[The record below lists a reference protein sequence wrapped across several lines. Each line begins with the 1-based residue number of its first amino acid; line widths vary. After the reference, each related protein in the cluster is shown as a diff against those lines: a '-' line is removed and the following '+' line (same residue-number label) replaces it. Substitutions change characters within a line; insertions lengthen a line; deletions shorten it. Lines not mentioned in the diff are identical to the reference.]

1 MKKCSHS
8 HHHALAE
15 LNITP
20 LLDLAFVLLVIFI
33 ITTTPLVNDLDVDL
47 PSAAKR
53 PKESKSKVQYVT
65 VESSGAMY
73 FNNLKVE
80 LPELQEKLLAM
91 RLDDPEINVVIRG
104 AAKTKYQNVVSVMD
118 ILQQVNIGKVNL
130 ATEAF
135 SDGAAK
141 KE

>member
-47 PSAAKR
+47 PNAARR
-53 PKESKSKVQYVT
+53 PKDPKPKVNYVT
-65 VESSGAMY
+65 VESDGTMY
-73 FNNLKVE
+73 LNKDVVDIAT
-80 LPELQEKLLAM
+80 LQERLIAL
-91 RLDDPEINVVIRG
+91 RLDDPDLNVVLRG
-104 AAKTKYQNVVSVMD
+104 SAKTKYQ
-118 ILQQVNIGKVNL
+118 
-130 ATEAF
+130 
-135 SDGAAK
+135 
-141 KE
+141 

>member
-33 ITTTPLVNDLDVDL
+33 ITTTPIVNDKDVDL

-53 PKESKSKVQYVT
+53 PKESKTKVHYVT
-65 VESSGAMY
+65 VNNSGQL
-73 FNNLKVE
+73 FFDNFEVE
-80 LPELQEKLLAM
+80 LPTLQDRLVQL
-91 RLDDPEINVVIRG
+91 RLDDPDINVVIRG
-104 AAKTKYQNVVSVMD
+104 AAKTKYQNVVNVMD
-118 ILQQVNIGKVNL
+118 VLQQANLGKVNL

-135 SDGAAK
+135 PDGPAK
-141 KE
+141 

>member
-33 ITTTPLVNDLDVDL
+33 ITTTPIVNDLDVDL

-53 PKESKSKVQYVT
+53 PKESKTKVHYVT
-65 VESSGAMY
+65 VESSGQMY
-73 FNNLKVE
+73 LNNLKVD
-80 LPELQEKLLAM
+80 LPELQEKLVAL

-104 AAKTKYQNVVSVMD
+104 SAKTKYQNVVGVMD
-118 ILQQVNIGKVNL
+118 VLQQANVGKVNL

-135 SDGAAK
+135 PDGTAK